1 MTTKER
7 YDGVIAWFSE
17 HMPVAESELHYTD
30 PYQLLVAVI
39 LSAQCTDKRVNMT
52 TPALFERFPTPFEM
66 AKATAEEIYPYIR
79 SISYPNN
86 KARNLAGMARMLC
99 EEFGGEVP
107 SDLQQMQRLPG
118 VGRKTANVLGAVLW
132 QKEVMPV
139 DTHVFRVS
147 NRIGL
152 TTNSKTPLQTEL
164 TLEKNIP
171 SHLLPVAP
179 SAANAGSPPGAAN
192 TPPTTGRKGR
202 CPPPTFW
209 GVCPGRLCRD
219 GSFPDRHPRPIDS
232 PLPVRPASCA
242 GHDPAAGD
250 TLNTKKTDQPN
261 PNLRP
266 MTKIVLK
273 FLLLLFV
280 PFFAQA
286 RDTDSLRVLWV
297 GNSYTYYN
305 DMPSTVRQ
313 IAATQK
319 VKLSCTR
326 FLKGGERLSGHLKN
340 QKLLDAIAAGGW
352 DYVILQE
359 QSSAPAMPTRQVARE
374 VYPAA
379 RTLDSLVH
387 VASPDARVIFYMTWG
402 HKNGNR
408 FPIPEYPPANSYGT
422 MQERLITSYL
432 EMAYDNDAWCAPVG
446 MAWRRVRAERPDYV
460 LYAQDCFHPGPLGSY
475 LAANVIFTTIYG
487 KPYQTAC
494 TLDFPA
500 EQAEYI
506 QRVAQQTV
514 LENLTLLN
522 IKR

>member
-1 MTTKER
+1 
-7 YDGVIAWFSE
+7 
-17 HMPVAESELHYTD
+17 
-30 PYQLLVAVI
+30 
-39 LSAQCTDKRVNMT
+39 
-52 TPALFERFPTPFEM
+52 
-66 AKATAEEIYPYIR
+66 
-79 SISYPNN
+79 
-86 KARNLAGMARMLC
+86 
-99 EEFGGEVP
+99 
-107 SDLQQMQRLPG
+107 
-118 VGRKTANVLGAVLW
+118 
-132 QKEVMPV
+132 
-139 DTHVFRVS
+139 
-147 NRIGL
+147 
-152 TTNSKTPLQTEL
+152 
-164 TLEKNIP
+164 
-171 SHLLPVAP
+171 
-179 SAANAGSPPGAAN
+179 
-192 TPPTTGRKGR
+192 
-202 CPPPTFW
+202 
-209 GVCPGRLCRD
+209 
-219 GSFPDRHPRPIDS
+219 
-232 PLPVRPASCA
+232 
-242 GHDPAAGD
+242 
-250 TLNTKKTDQPN
+250 
-261 PNLRP
+261 

-280 PFFAQA
+280 PFFTQA
-286 RDTDSLRVLWV
+286 RDADSLRVLWV

-326 FLKGGERLSGHLKN
+326 FLKGSERLSGHLKN

-487 KPYQTAC
+487 KPYQTDC

>member
-1 MTTKER
+1 
-7 YDGVIAWFSE
+7 
-17 HMPVAESELHYTD
+17 
-30 PYQLLVAVI
+30 
-39 LSAQCTDKRVNMT
+39 
-52 TPALFERFPTPFEM
+52 
-66 AKATAEEIYPYIR
+66 
-79 SISYPNN
+79 
-86 KARNLAGMARMLC
+86 
-99 EEFGGEVP
+99 
-107 SDLQQMQRLPG
+107 
-118 VGRKTANVLGAVLW
+118 
-132 QKEVMPV
+132 
-139 DTHVFRVS
+139 
-147 NRIGL
+147 
-152 TTNSKTPLQTEL
+152 
-164 TLEKNIP
+164 
-171 SHLLPVAP
+171 
-179 SAANAGSPPGAAN
+179 
-192 TPPTTGRKGR
+192 
-202 CPPPTFW
+202 
-209 GVCPGRLCRD
+209 
-219 GSFPDRHPRPIDS
+219 
-232 PLPVRPASCA
+232 
-242 GHDPAAGD
+242 
-250 TLNTKKTDQPN
+250 
-261 PNLRP
+261 

-280 PFFAQA
+280 PFFTQA

-408 FPIPEYPPANSYGT
+408 FPIPEYPPINRYET

-494 TLDFPA
+494 TLGFPA

>member
-1 MTTKER
+1 
-7 YDGVIAWFSE
+7 
-17 HMPVAESELHYTD
+17 
-30 PYQLLVAVI
+30 
-39 LSAQCTDKRVNMT
+39 
-52 TPALFERFPTPFEM
+52 
-66 AKATAEEIYPYIR
+66 
-79 SISYPNN
+79 
-86 KARNLAGMARMLC
+86 
-99 EEFGGEVP
+99 
-107 SDLQQMQRLPG
+107 
-118 VGRKTANVLGAVLW
+118 
-132 QKEVMPV
+132 
-139 DTHVFRVS
+139 
-147 NRIGL
+147 
-152 TTNSKTPLQTEL
+152 
-164 TLEKNIP
+164 
-171 SHLLPVAP
+171 
-179 SAANAGSPPGAAN
+179 
-192 TPPTTGRKGR
+192 
-202 CPPPTFW
+202 
-209 GVCPGRLCRD
+209 
-219 GSFPDRHPRPIDS
+219 
-232 PLPVRPASCA
+232 
-242 GHDPAAGD
+242 
-250 TLNTKKTDQPN
+250 
-261 PNLRP
+261 

-280 PFFAQA
+280 PFFTQA

-326 FLKGGERLSGHLKN
+326 FLKGGERLSGH
-340 QKLLDAIAAGGW
+340 
-352 DYVILQE
+352 
-359 QSSAPAMPTRQVARE
+359 RQVARE

>member
-1 MTTKER
+1 
-7 YDGVIAWFSE
+7 
-17 HMPVAESELHYTD
+17 
-30 PYQLLVAVI
+30 
-39 LSAQCTDKRVNMT
+39 
-52 TPALFERFPTPFEM
+52 
-66 AKATAEEIYPYIR
+66 
-79 SISYPNN
+79 
-86 KARNLAGMARMLC
+86 
-99 EEFGGEVP
+99 
-107 SDLQQMQRLPG
+107 
-118 VGRKTANVLGAVLW
+118 
-132 QKEVMPV
+132 
-139 DTHVFRVS
+139 
-147 NRIGL
+147 
-152 TTNSKTPLQTEL
+152 
-164 TLEKNIP
+164 
-171 SHLLPVAP
+171 
-179 SAANAGSPPGAAN
+179 
-192 TPPTTGRKGR
+192 
-202 CPPPTFW
+202 
-209 GVCPGRLCRD
+209 
-219 GSFPDRHPRPIDS
+219 
-232 PLPVRPASCA
+232 
-242 GHDPAAGD
+242 
-250 TLNTKKTDQPN
+250 
-261 PNLRP
+261 

-387 VASPDARVIFYMTWG
+387 VASPDARV
-402 HKNGNR
+402 
-408 FPIPEYPPANSYGT
+408 PANSYGT

>member
-1 MTTKER
+1 
-7 YDGVIAWFSE
+7 
-17 HMPVAESELHYTD
+17 
-30 PYQLLVAVI
+30 
-39 LSAQCTDKRVNMT
+39 
-52 TPALFERFPTPFEM
+52 
-66 AKATAEEIYPYIR
+66 
-79 SISYPNN
+79 
-86 KARNLAGMARMLC
+86 
-99 EEFGGEVP
+99 
-107 SDLQQMQRLPG
+107 
-118 VGRKTANVLGAVLW
+118 
-132 QKEVMPV
+132 
-139 DTHVFRVS
+139 
-147 NRIGL
+147 
-152 TTNSKTPLQTEL
+152 
-164 TLEKNIP
+164 
-171 SHLLPVAP
+171 
-179 SAANAGSPPGAAN
+179 
-192 TPPTTGRKGR
+192 
-202 CPPPTFW
+202 
-209 GVCPGRLCRD
+209 
-219 GSFPDRHPRPIDS
+219 
-232 PLPVRPASCA
+232 
-242 GHDPAAGD
+242 
-250 TLNTKKTDQPN
+250 
-261 PNLRP
+261 

-432 EMAYDNDAWCAPVG
+432 EMAYD
-446 MAWRRVRAERPDYV
+446 
-460 LYAQDCFHPGPLGSY
+460 LSLIH
-475 LAANVIFTTIYG
+475 I
-487 KPYQTAC
+487 
-494 TLDFPA
+494 
-500 EQAEYI
+500 
-506 QRVAQQTV
+506 
-514 LENLTLLN
+514 
-522 IKR
+522 